1 MGLSTP
7 MPPPRMSRM
16 DPYVVYLVDS
26 GVDLCEVKM
35 SSLDPEMQAPVSPA
49 RLGPITPQWAAQA
62 YTGHM
67 GTCPDV

>member
-1 MGLSTP
+1 MCQTCAGQRKEEQMQTLSGFTFNFLLALLGAK
-7 MPPPRMSRM
+7 RSR
-16 DPYVVYLVDS
+16 DP
-26 GVDLCEVKM
+26 K
-35 SSLDPEMQAPVSPA
+35 MQAPVSPA